1 MLYNKVLMSSSNRL
15 STHNQNWTVLVRVI
29 AEIKTFGYLS
39 ERRTRGDPSLIFEAA
54 QLDLN
59 LDTFL
64 YHRLSP
70 LMAWLHDFSTAL

>member
-1 MLYNKVLMSSSNRL
+1 MSSSNRL